1 MELVFEEIV
10 IVEHNVRARLAS
22 VQARM
27 DDASNS
33 ACAHASMSLAT
44 ESRRLLH
51 AECTRAKDDLERM
64 DRFVRLVDCMLVQR
78 LRQIG
83 LQTLQDDWI
92 ATLTQRS
99 GRNGLLLVNF
109 VRLPSPSLPPPILP
123 APFHAISPS
132 VLSRRNGVAITRFR
146 ACPLAAVCLSPSC

>member
-78 LRQIG
+78 LRQMG

-109 VRLPSPSLPPPILP
+109 VRLPSPSLPP
-123 APFHAISPS
+123 SPS
-132 VLSRRNGVAITRFR
+132 FP
-146 ACPLAAVCLSPSC
+146 PLFMLSPPLCCRDATG